1 MADLYTQHQQFTKVK
16 EALSRAEGAYTQ
28 SLTALKDEFS
38 LTSLEDVEKEIAAL
52 TEQENALGPQLA
64 ATIKEWE
71 SLTDWKAV

>member
-28 SLTALKDEFS
+28 SLTALKEEFA
-38 LTSLEDVEKEIAAL
+38 LTSLEDVEKEIISL
-52 TEQENALGPQLA
+52 TDQENALGPQLA
-64 ATIKEWE
+64 ATVKEWE